1 MKFRTF
7 RNLTVLAGIIVAVGL
22 SGTCV
27 YLTRGG
33 DSQIAESGSSSN
45 TNRVTVTS
53 VPSTVVVPSGRAPTT
68 AVPATSTTRPKAEL
82 RREDEMIIDFLNT
95 EPALTDKV
103 KDAFP
108 YESFKVN
115 IYRDDNSKTWTRVKV
130 DLNRDGKDDEKWDLA
145 AGRPHKRRV
154 STNDNEQYD
163 LEYRWRGGQWVT
175 KN

>member
-1 MKFRTF
+1 MKFKTF
-7 RNLTVLAGIIVAVGL
+7 RNLTVLVGIVVAVGL

-27 YLTRGG
+27 YLSRGG
-33 DSQIAESGSSSN
+33 DSKIAESKSSPSN
-45 TNRVTVTS
+45 TNRATATTVPVTRDVS
-53 VPSTVVVPSGRAPTT
+53 SQRAPT
-68 AVPATSTTRPKAEL
+68 AVPATSTTHSNTEL
-82 RREDEMIIDFLNT
+82 RREDEMIIEFLNT

-115 IYRDDNSKTWTRVKV
+115 IYRDGNSKTWTRIKI

-145 AGRPHKRRV
+145 AGRPAKRRV
-154 STNDNEQYD
+154 STNDDEQYD
-163 LEYRWRGGQWVT
+163 LEYRWRGGQWVA